1 MRRDLIV
8 IAGSLAQKPRHGGH
22 AWALLQY
29 ALGFREL
36 GWDVLFIDRISSSA
50 CVDATGQPCAAEDSI
65 NARYLRALMKRFDL
79 GDDFALVVD
88 DGRQWIGAARDRVF
102 EEVRRSACLL
112 NIMGFLSQA
121 DLLAAAPR
129 RVFLDIDPGFGQ
141 MWKALGLHD
150 SFAGHDAHVT
160 IGERIG
166 EADCPIPVC
175 GIDWIVTA
183 QPVVLSFWP
192 VVEGAS
198 GRFTSVGSWRGAY
211 GPLQYGGRTYGLRVH
226 EFRRF
231 LDLPR
236 RSGLPFEMAL
246 DIDPGETRDLE
257 QLAAGGWVLVDPAR
271 VAGDTD
277 RYREYIQGSG
287 AEFMVAKNM
296 YVETRCGWLSDRSL
310 CYLASGKPV
319 LAQDTGWPALYPSG
333 DGLVAFGTLEQ
344 AEAGARSIA
353 GDYARH
359 AKAARALAEQYFD
372 SQRIL
377 TKLLAALRIA

>member
-1 MRRDLIV
+1 MRRDLVV

-36 GWDVLFIDRISSSA
+36 GWDILFIDRISSSA
-50 CVDATGQPCAAEDSI
+50 CVDATGQPAAPEDSV
-65 NARYLRALMKRFDL
+65 NARYLRGLMRRFDL
-79 GDDFALVVD
+79 DNDFALIVD

-102 EEVRRSACLL
+102 EEVRRSAFLL
-112 NIMGFLSQA
+112 NIMGFLEQA

-129 RVFLDIDPGFGQ
+129 RVFLDIDPGFAQ

-150 SFAGHDAHVT
+150 SFAGHDTHVT

-166 EADCPIPVC
+166 EPDCTIPVC
-175 GIDWIVTA
+175 GIEWIVTA

-192 VVEGAS
+192 VAGGTF
-198 GRFTSVGSWRGAY
+198 GRFTSVASWRGAY
-211 GPLQYGGRTYGLRVH
+211 GPIDYGGKTYGLRVH

-231 LDLPR
+231 LDVPR

-257 QLAAGGWVLVDPAR
+257 RLEAGGWTLVDPTQA
-271 VAGDTD
+271 AGDTD
-277 RYREYIQGSG
+277 RYRDYIQGSG

-333 DGLVAFGTLEQ
+333 DGLVSFDTLEE
-344 AEAGARSIA
+344 AESGSRSIA
-353 GDYARH
+353 GDYTRH
-359 AKAARALAEQYFD
+359 SKAARALAEQYFD
-372 SQRIL
+372 SKRIL
-377 TKLLAALRIA
+377 TRLLAALRVA